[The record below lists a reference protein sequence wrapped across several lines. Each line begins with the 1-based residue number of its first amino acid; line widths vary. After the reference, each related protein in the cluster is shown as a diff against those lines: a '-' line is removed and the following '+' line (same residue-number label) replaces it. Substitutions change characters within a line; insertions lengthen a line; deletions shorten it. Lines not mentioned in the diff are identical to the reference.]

1 MSKYD
6 LVVFDLDGTLVDSDL
21 ALVKV
26 ALKMAEKFMIKKH
39 VNIDD
44 LLALNGPSL
53 DESLPVLFPH
63 DELEELRNEYYRL
76 APDSAKDI
84 TIFPDVIRMLDD
96 LDKLNIKVALFTS
109 RARASAEQIL
119 AKEGILDR
127 FMMSVCGNDGFPK
140 KPSGVGL
147 RHIISEM
154 GVDPNRTLFV
164 GDNWRDIL
172 AGADAKVDV
181 AFLRPYRRLHQEDL
195 HAAYTIN
202 DLSELIEVVL

>member
-26 ALKMAEKFMIKKH
+26 ALKMAEKFIIKKH

-63 DELEELRNEYYRL
+63 DDLEELRNEYYRL
-76 APDSAKDI
+76 APGSANDI
-84 TIFPDVIRMLDD
+84 TLFPDVVRMLDD
-96 LDKLNIKVALFTS
+96 LAKLQIKVALFTS
-109 RARASAEQIL
+109 RARASAVQIL
-119 AKEGILDR
+119 TKEGIFER
-127 FMMSVCGNDGFPK
+127 FMMTVCGNDGFLK
-140 KPSGVGL
+140 KPSGDGL
-147 RHIISEM
+147 KHIMREM
-154 GVDPNRTLFV
+154 EVSRERTIFV

-172 AGADAKVDV
+172 AGADAGVDV

-202 DLSELIEVVL
+202 DLSELIEVIL